1 MKVKIRSVCKVSLDA
16 FFLPPRRRGRVSTH
30 NAWKTQPFVST
41 ENYMGSAEMVFLLTL
56 PLPEYLYRFVITVVV
71 VAVVYSTV
79 LWDHNIIWTENVFI
93 EWLRC
98 RYDYCSFLRM
108 YRLGVM
114 VGVTEGDI
122 PILALHSTV
131 HHSPGDMI
139 HDPRN
144 PR

>member
-16 FFLPPRRRGRVSTH
+16 FFLPPGRGGGVSTH

-79 LWDHNIIWTENVFI
+79 LYGIII
-93 EWLRC
+93 L
-98 RYDYCSFLRM
+98 SGPKM
-108 YRLGVM
+108 YL
-114 VGVTEGDI
+114 
-122 PILALHSTV
+122 
-131 HHSPGDMI
+131 
-139 HDPRN
+139 
-144 PR
+144 